1 MKEKLNNLPNSYKEN
16 IKKATKILKILLL
29 IFIIWI
35 IFAIAD
41 CFRISNLNEKSKPLI
56 TIATKEYDNVEQK
69 ETPDGDVIE
78 VGEYGKIYIGLG
90 YTKKYYRKWQID
102 KVTARTGYLVYLLGF
117 IRIGEFQDC

>member
-16 IKKATKILKILLL
+16 IKKATKILKILLF

-56 TIATKEYDNVEQK
+56 TIATKEYNNILIVLVVESY
-69 ETPDGDVIE
+69 P
-78 VGEYGKIYIGLG
+78 
-90 YTKKYYRKWQID
+90 
-102 KVTARTGYLVYLLGF
+102 LLNNNL
-117 IRIGEFQDC
+117 DLN